1 MRRGSWRAWVAF
13 SALCMALVGWICS
26 TRIQAELA
34 RTTVMPWEVAK
45 QLLVWA
51 FVPPAALLALGLLF
65 GWVIRGFR
73 WRDFRSLT

>member
-1 MRRGSWRAWVAF
+1 
-13 SALCMALVGWICS
+13 MALVGWICS
-26 TRIQAELA
+26 TRIQVELA
-34 RTTVMPWEVAK
+34 TSTGTPWEVAK
-45 QLLVWA
+45 QWLASA